1 MAQAASRTAEIVYL
15 QLTGDDEGRVCRDIP
30 ESACD
35 AQPENFLRHVLSLGA
50 TKTGDGLA
58 DAKLVL
64 SWLLGALGAP
74 AWMIGFLVPIREAG
88 ALLPQLVTAG
98 SIRALPLRKR
108 AWALGSLVQ
117 GLCVIA
123 MGAVALTL
131 DGAAAGG
138 LILVLLTVMALAR
151 SVCSVSYKDVLGKT
165 VSKSTRGTA
174 TGTAS
179 TLAAIGVFA
188 FGAALA
194 FGVLPLTV
202 TSIAVVLCAA
212 GLLWILAAL
221 LFSTLKEQ
229 PGATEGG
236 ANGLAVVIE
245 QFALL
250 GRHPQLRL
258 FIVVRGLLIATA
270 LAPPFLLALGG
281 PSVSGGNGGSGGS
294 GGIGELGLF
303 VVASSLAAV
312 ASTYLWGRLADR
324 SSRRVLICSG
334 LVASVPLAAACAIG
348 LLMPGWLQQ
357 PLLLPLLLFLL
368 MIAYQGVRLGRS
380 THLVDMADVDT
391 RAAFTALSN
400 TLIGLLL
407 LAGGAFGIVAELY
420 GEAVLLGVFAAM
432 SVLAALCALRLAEV
446 QQA

>member
-1 MAQAASRTAEIVYL
+1 MQPSGARTAELVYL
-15 QLTGDDEGRVCRDIP
+15 RLTGDDEGRVCRDIP

-64 SWLLGALGAP
+64 SWLLAALGAP

-88 ALLPQLVTAG
+88 ALLPQLVTAA
-98 SIRALPLRKR
+98 SIRALPLRKW
-108 AWALGSLVQ
+108 AWAIGSLVQ
-117 GLCVIA
+117 GSCVIG
-123 MGAVALTL
+123 MGVVALAL

-138 LILVLLTVMALAR
+138 AILALLTVMSLGR

-179 TLAAIGVFA
+179 TVAAVGVFA

-194 FGVLPLTV
+194 LGVLPLSID
-202 TSIAVVLCAA
+202 SIAVVLCAA
-212 GLLWILAAL
+212 GLLWILAAVV
-221 LFSTLKEQ
+221 FSTLKEQ
-229 PGATEGG
+229 PGATGGG
-236 ANGLAVVIE
+236 ANGLAVVLD

-250 GRHPQLRL
+250 GRDPQLRL
-258 FIVVRGLLIATA
+258 FILVRGLLIATA

-281 PSVSGGNGGSGGS
+281 RADGSGL
-294 GGIGELGLF
+294 GELGAF

-312 ASTYLWGRLADR
+312 ASTYLWGRLADM
-324 SSRRVLICSG
+324 SSRRVLIGSG
-334 LVASVPLAAACAIG
+334 LVASLPLAAACAIG
-348 LLMPGWLQQ
+348 VRAPDLLQQ
-357 PLLLPLLLFLL
+357 PLLLPALLFLL
-368 MIAYQGVRLGRS
+368 MIAYQGVRLGRA
-380 THLVDMADVDT
+380 THVVDMADGDT
-391 RAAFTALSN
+391 RAAYTALSN

-407 LAGGAFGIVAELY
+407 LAGGAFGLVAELY

-432 SVLAALCALRLAEV
+432 SALAALCARRLGEV
-446 QQA
+446 QREQVP